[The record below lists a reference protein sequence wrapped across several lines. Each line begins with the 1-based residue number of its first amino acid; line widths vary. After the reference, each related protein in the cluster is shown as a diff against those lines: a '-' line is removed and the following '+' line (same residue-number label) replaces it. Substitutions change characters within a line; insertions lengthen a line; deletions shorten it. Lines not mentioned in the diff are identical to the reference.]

1 MAKKSP
7 LKKKRQAGPY
17 VIAALFC
24 ENILL
29 DTDGTVSAIRVYD
42 KAVVHIAEDFKVGKD
57 SAQPPQPIKFFFAV
71 RPGESKGMHRLE
83 LFWKQPS
90 GQRSSMLK
98 HDLMLVGGENGSNLR
113 NSLLPLLKS
122 EGLYWVEA
130 EIDGKIL
137 SRTPLRVEFAKPASS
152 AKSSDQ

>member
-1 MAKKSP
+1 
-7 LKKKRQAGPY
+7 
-17 VIAALFC
+17 
-24 ENILL
+24 
-29 DTDGTVSAIRVYD
+29 
-42 KAVVHIAEDFKVGKD
+42 
-57 SAQPPQPIKFFFAV
+57 
-71 RPGESKGMHRLE
+71 
-83 LFWKQPS
+83 
-90 GQRSSMLK
+90 MLK